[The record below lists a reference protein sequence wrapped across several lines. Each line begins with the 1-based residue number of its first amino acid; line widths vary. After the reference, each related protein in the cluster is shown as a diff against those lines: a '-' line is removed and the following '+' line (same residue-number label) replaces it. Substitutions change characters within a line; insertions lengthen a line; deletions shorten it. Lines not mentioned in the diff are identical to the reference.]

1 MKAGRTIQDM
11 AAEILRQSQAKADY
25 LVSTQ
30 NLVME
35 NWGQQPMLHLR
46 DEAGVELVE
55 PLDIQQTAHQQLGS
69 YLGQHRAMT

>member
-35 NWGQQPMLHLR
+35 DWGQ
-46 DEAGVELVE
+46 
-55 PLDIQQTAHQQLGS
+55 
-69 YLGQHRAMT
+69 